1 MPVPLGE
8 LRQNVGLQ
16 QQRSALRGQ
25 TPARRQVGKGDL
37 AELLSTARLADLKN
51 ELKAISP
58 YAAPSAGQRS
68 CSSGAGTPASQVV
81 RPTAARHSDVHATG
95 VGAGGGLDSANP
107 RCKDGDPHSGQVALS
122 AAGLDSAEPT
132 CKVRAG
138 ASPLIGQVDL
148 FGNSQDLSPTTVMQ
162 LEINRKRD
170 LLFKPLGLQIGNK
183 TRIVRTSKSASRR
196 TSQATSRP
204 ASRRESVASQ
214 NDRRRAEELDQGE
227 SAGALRFREL
237 QTQLHGH
244 THIPKTG
251 TNPWTPASPASLWS
265 GVSPWY
271 NSSSAQQGS
280 LMCAGYYEPVAAQ
293 VTATKNLSPESVGG
307 GVVISVAPHAR
318 TPDYFG
324 PTSDSVQPMPLPTQR
339 CPPRTPEATLPA
351 ISADVA
357 ESPLTDFIKLFQD
370 TQDKEVG
377 RLALRLWRSK
387 AASSARLSQQ
397 REGRCHA
404 LSSIYTGPHGEA
416 GGVEQQL
423 EVQLEVAAMSLCS
436 TVPCTS
442 VPSSKNGSI
451 FHCQICP
458 HMWSRIAT
466 LVLRRTL
473 RDWLLV
479 VRGRVWERLSV
490 KRFIGRQHHRSQY
503 VSFQRWY
510 AASGLA
516 HDMY

>member
-8 LRQNVGLQ
+8 LRQNVGLK

-25 TPARRQVGKGDL
+25 TPTRRQVGKWDL
-37 AELLSTARLADLKN
+37 SELLSTARLADLKN

-58 YAAPSAGQRS
+58 CAASAGQRS
-68 CSSGAGTPASQVV
+68 SSSGVGTPASQMV
-81 RPTAARHSDVHATG
+81 RPAAARHSDVHATG
-95 VGAGGGLDSANP
+95 AAGAGGGLDSGMP
-107 RCKDGDPHSGQVALS
+107 SCKDGDLRSGQVALS
-122 AAGLDSAEPT
+122 AAGLDSAETT
-132 CKVRAG
+132 CKERAG

-148 FGNSQDLSPTTVMQ
+148 FGNPQDLSPTTLMQ

-183 TRIVRTSKSASRR
+183 MRIVRTSKNASRR
-196 TSQATSRP
+196 TSRATSRP

-251 TNPWTPASPASLWS
+251 TTPASPASLWS
-265 GVSPWY
+265 GSSPWY

-280 LMCAGYYEPVAAQ
+280 QMCAGYSEPVGAQ
-293 VTATKNLSPESVGG
+293 VTVTKNLSQESVGG

-324 PTSDSVQPMPLPTQR
+324 PTSDAVPLTRAQPMPLPTQR
-339 CPPRTPEATLPA
+339 CPPRTPEASHP

-357 ESPLTDFIKLFQD
+357 ESPLTDFIKLFQA

-387 AASSARLSQQ
+387 AASSAR
-397 REGRCHA
+397 EGI
-404 LSSIYTGPHGEA
+404 LSSIYTGPHGKA
-416 GGVEQQL
+416 GGVERQL
-423 EVQLEVAAMSLCS
+423 EAAAMTLCS
-436 TVPCTS
+436 TVPCAA

-458 HMWSRIAT
+458 HMWTRIAT
-466 LVLRRTL
+466 LVLRRIL

-479 VRGRVWERLSV
+479 MRGRVWERLTV

-503 VSFQRWY
+503 ASFQRWY

-516 HDMY
+516 RDM